1 MLRFLTLFTAIAL
14 AGCASEHKLAICN
27 GPLVALNAGHWQ
39 PTSQDM
45 TAFDKMCPPTE
56 EN

>member
-1 MLRFLTLFTAIAL
+1 MLRFLVVLAVVTL
-14 AGCASEHKLAICN
+14 AGCESEHKLAICN

-39 PTSQDM
+39 PTPQDM